1 MKENRVVYA
10 DILKIFATFSVIL
23 LHVSASNWGLVRIE
37 TFEWKVFNFYDSLVR
52 FGVPIFVMLSGMFFL
67 KQGKEISYKNI
78 YKKYI
83 FRIFTAFIFW
93 STFYSLYI
101 NLSNN
106 DNINKDIIIRIIK
119 DIITG
124 HYHLWFL
131 FMIIGLYIITPMLRK
146 IVQNDKKAT
155 EYFLLLWLLFTVV
168 LPIIIKIPV
177 FIKLNVLVNKLNFNF
192 VLGYVGYFIGGYYLE
207 TYTISNRNRNVIYL
221 LGILGIIST
230 IVFTYIISMMQGK
243 ANGILYGYFSPNVMF
258 VSVAVF
264 VFFKYEISKI
274 KFNKTSLKIINTLSS
289 CTFGIYLVHDFFNII
304 LSKNGLNTMIFNPFI
319 SVPTIAILVF
329 ILSFAVSYIISKIPI
344 LNKYIM

>member
-1 MKENRVVYA
+1 LKENRVVYA

-67 KQGKEISYKNI
+67 KQDKEISYKNI
-78 YKKYI
+78 YRKYI

-106 DNINKDIIIRIIK
+106 DNLNKDIIIRIIK

-146 IVQNDKKAT
+146 IVQNDRKAT

-168 LPIIIKIPV
+168 LPIIIKIPALV
-177 FIKLNVLVNKLNFNF
+177 KLNVIISKLNFYF

-207 TYTISNRNRNVIYL
+207 TYTICNRVRNVIYS

-230 IVFTYIISMMQGK
+230 IVLTYNISMMQGK
-243 ANGILYGYFSPNVMF
+243 ANGILYGYFAPNVMF

-264 VFFKYEISKI
+264 IFFKYEISKI
-274 KFNKTSLKIINTLSS
+274 KFNRRSLKIINTLSS
-289 CTFGIYLVHDFFNII
+289 CTFGVYLVHDFFNII
-304 LSKNGLNTMIFNPFI
+304 LSKNGLNTMTFYPII
-319 SVPTIAILVF
+319 SVPSIAILIF

-344 LNKYIM
+344 LNKYII